1 MNINGTALAV
11 CALLLIGASAP
22 TRADDVRDSVC
33 PKHLHQ
39 RTVEQVLSAHLA
51 AFPSGNAEM
60 VACDYAADAIF
71 IMPSTVVRGRDDIES
86 AFAGFF
92 ALAGAGIQVSTIS
105 STIADDVALLEYTVS
120 SSHVTVSDGVDSFVV
135 DNGLIV
141 AQTGRLGGLAVK

>member
-1 MNINGTALAV
+1 
-11 CALLLIGASAP
+11 
-22 TRADDVRDSVC
+22 
-33 PKHLHQ
+33 
-39 RTVEQVLSAHLA
+39 
-51 AFPSGNAEM
+51 
-60 VACDYAADAIF
+60 
-71 IMPSTVVRGRDDIES
+71 MPSTVVRGRDDIES

-105 STIADDVALLEYTVS
+105 STIADDAALLKYTVS